1 MDMKQYLDIFIDEA
15 KEHLQSLNQ
24 CMLEMEK
31 KPDDTDIINEIF
43 RSAHTLKGMSATMG
57 FNKMSKLT
65 HGMEDVLQS
74 LRNNEIK
81 ANSKMLD
88 ALFKCLDVLENYMDN
103 IASNG
108 AEGDAEYEGIV
119 NELKQAAYN
128 KTDSQEAE
136 ANQKDDKKPETTQV
150 AQEVQDKE
158 KKSFN
163 VNKYDKKVMAEAKKQ
178 GLNAYGIE
186 VSLNTECV
194 MKSARAFVIFNT
206 LEKYGEIIKSQPSVE
221 DIEDEKFDYSFSV
234 VVISK
239 KSEEFLKK
247 EIEGIS
253 EVVKV
258 EIEAIDVEAGIEESG
273 KKEEEHAEEKN
284 EDSQKHVES
293 SQAKKKTEEKNE
305 SANNKQKT
313 GKTVRVDIDRLDV
326 LMNLVG
332 ELIIT
337 KTRLKGIKNDINL
350 QDYNDTIE
358 YLERITTSLND
369 AVMKVRMVP
378 VEMVFS
384 RFPRVIRDISREL
397 SKEIVLTMSGE
408 ETELDRTV
416 IDEIGD
422 PLIHLLRNAA
432 DHGVEKPE
440 ERVKEG
446 KPKEGHIYLRAY
458 QDGNNV
464 IIEVEDDGRGIDV
477 EKVKKKAV
485 EKGVIDE
492 ETAKNMSKDDV
503 ISLLFQP
510 SFSTADKI
518 SDISG
523 RGVGLDVVKTKIEAL
538 GGYVE
543 VVSELKKGTKF
554 IVRLP
559 LTLAIIQALLVQ
571 IENEKY
577 AIPLSSVNQILDIS
591 TDDIKMVQKQEV
603 ILYKNNVIPILRLK
617 KILGVPGESEQR
629 KQATVVL
636 VQKGE
641 KKSGLLV
648 DSIIGQQEIVQK
660 SLGKLLSGI
669 KVVTGAT
676 IMGDGN
682 VALILDVNSII

>member
-239 KSEEFLKK
+239 KSEEFLRKK
-247 EIEGIS
+247 
-253 EVVKV
+253 
-258 EIEAIDVEAGIEESG
+258 
-273 KKEEEHAEEKN
+273 
-284 EDSQKHVES
+284 
-293 SQAKKKTEEKNE
+293 
-305 SANNKQKT
+305 
-313 GKTVRVDIDRLDV
+313 
-326 LMNLVG
+326 
-332 ELIIT
+332 
-337 KTRLKGIKNDINL
+337 
-350 QDYNDTIE
+350 
-358 YLERITTSLND
+358 
-369 AVMKVRMVP
+369 
-378 VEMVFS
+378 
-384 RFPRVIRDISREL
+384 
-397 SKEIVLTMSGE
+397 SKE
-408 ETELDRTV
+408 
-416 IDEIGD
+416 
-422 PLIHLLRNAA
+422 
-432 DHGVEKPE
+432 
-440 ERVKEG
+440 
-446 KPKEGHIYLRAY
+446 
-458 QDGNNV
+458 
-464 IIEVEDDGRGIDV
+464 
-477 EKVKKKAV
+477 
-485 EKGVIDE
+485 
-492 ETAKNMSKDDV
+492 
-503 ISLLFQP
+503 FQ
-510 SFSTADKI
+510 K
-518 SDISG
+518 
-523 RGVGLDVVKTKIEAL
+523 
-538 GGYVE
+538 
-543 VVSELKKGTKF
+543 
-554 IVRLP
+554 
-559 LTLAIIQALLVQ
+559 
-571 IENEKY
+571 
-577 AIPLSSVNQILDIS
+577 
-591 TDDIKMVQKQEV
+591 
-603 ILYKNNVIPILRLK
+603 
-617 KILGVPGESEQR
+617 
-629 KQATVVL
+629 
-636 VQKGE
+636 
-641 KKSGLLV
+641 
-648 DSIIGQQEIVQK
+648 
-660 SLGKLLSGI
+660 
-669 KVVTGAT
+669 
-676 IMGDGN
+676 
-682 VALILDVNSII
+682 